1 MQTLN
6 QLIVD
11 KNNVAFHPMM
21 GNSYELNDL
30 GIFILKLLQASKSSE
45 EIIRIL
51 GEKYDIPLN
60 ELYIDVEDF
69 ISKLKIYGLC

>member
-6 QLIVD
+6 ELIVD
-11 KNNVAFHPMM
+11 KNNIAFHPTM

-30 GIFILKLLQASKSSE
+30 GMFILKHLQASKNSE
-45 EIIRIL
+45 EIINML
-51 GEKYDIPLN
+51 GKEYDIPLN

-69 ISKLKIYGLC
+69 IRKLKIYGLC

>member
-6 QLIVD
+6 ELIID
-11 KNNVAFHPMM
+11 KNNVAFHPTM

-30 GIFILKLLQASKSSE
+30 GIFILKHLQASKSSE
-45 EIIRIL
+45 EIIAIL
-51 GEKYDIPLN
+51 GEKYNIPFN

-69 ISKLKIYGLC
+69 IQKLKIYGLC